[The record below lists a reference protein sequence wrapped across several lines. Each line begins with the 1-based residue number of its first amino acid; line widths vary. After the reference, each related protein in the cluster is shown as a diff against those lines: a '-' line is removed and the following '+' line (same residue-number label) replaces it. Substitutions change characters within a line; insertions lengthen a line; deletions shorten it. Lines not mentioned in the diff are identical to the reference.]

1 MLALDSR
8 QGQLKLNG
16 IKLNPSQ
23 TLRLVKER
31 GIFFEGRN
39 ARRDEPEKIFFTAP
53 LILPLDEDFTRE
65 DFLAIKD
72 FSIYKIQKYAATF
85 FFPCKIESRQ
95 NSIFHLL
102 PCAACIAEKKFSL
115 KDFFLEAKSFAK
127 KLDRASFDEKNFL
140 FRATSFEFF
149 RAEITENSWNLFD
162 EIWKKI

>member
-1 MLALDSR
+1 MNA
-8 QGQLKLNG
+8 

-31 GIFFEGRN
+31 DIFFESRG
-39 ARRDEPEKIFFTAP
+39 ARRDVSAETEKTFFTAP
-53 LILPLDEDFTRE
+53 LIFPLGENFTRE

-72 FSIYKIQKYAATF
+72 FSIYKIQKSAAMF

-95 NSIFHLL
+95 NPISLAL
-102 PCAACIAEKKFSL
+102 PCAACLAEKRFNL
-115 KDFFLEAKSFAK
+115 KDFFLEANALAEKM
-127 KLDRASFDEKNFL
+127 DRAFFDEKNFL

-149 RAEITENSWNLFD
+149 RADITENSWDFFD